1 MYFDQCLFD
10 LRWREGRTKSEQE
23 GGPVVRSPVTPGSRL
38 WGKASSEKLLAAGG
52 GRPFTKD
59 EKTWVQ
65 VPDLL
70 THLLHK
76 FGQIT

>member
-1 MYFDQCLFD
+1 M
-10 LRWREGRTKSEQE
+10 GRKA
-23 GGPVVRSPVTPGSRL
+23 GPVVRGPVAPGSRL
-38 WGKASSEKLLAAGG
+38 WGKASSEKLPAAGG

-59 EKTWVQ
+59 EKMWVQ